1 MIVLMLMTVALVAG
15 LCVLAYTLAV
25 YALPFMLGLTAAQFA
40 YQTGSGL
47 IGAGLV
53 GLFAAGIAFGVLA
66 VLFETIRIP
75 IVRLIVALIFA
86 APAAVAGY
94 ALVHGVTKEAVPSDI
109 WRQIFCVVG
118 GGFAGMSAL
127 ARLASGV
134 GQPAR

>member
-1 MIVLMLMTVALVAG
+1 MVAVMFMSVALVAL
-15 LCVLAYTLAV
+15 LCVIAYTLAV

-118 GGFAGMSAL
+118 GGFVGMSAL
-127 ARLASGV
+127 ARLAIGV